1 MRKPVSCGP
10 PPTETTLHEAALAH
24 LSRYAASRA
33 GLTRVLDRRCER
45 WARTAGSEEAAAAL
59 PALRLAVREVVAR
72 LVAAGAVDD
81 AAFAAS
87 RARSLG
93 RTGRSR
99 RAIAAHLA
107 ARGVEGA
114 AARAA
119 LPEDAEGELAAA
131 LALARRRRLGPFRN
145 PEATADERRELAVL
159 ARAGFSRDTARRA
172 LDADPDTA
180 EALVARLRRG

>member
-1 MRKPVSCGP
+1 MRQRDA
-10 PPTETTLHEAALAH
+10 PTEASLHEAALAH

-33 GLTRVLDRRCER
+33 ALIRALDRRCQR
-45 WARTAGSEEAAAAL
+45 WAREAGTDDAAAAL
-59 PALRLAVREVVAR
+59 PVLRQAVRDVVAR
-72 LVAAGAVDD
+72 LAAAGAVDD

-107 ARGVEGA
+107 ARGVAGDD
-114 AARAA
+114 ARAA
-119 LPEDAEGELAAA
+119 LPDDPEAELASA
-131 LALARRRRLGPFRN
+131 LALARRRRLGPFRD
-145 PEATADERRELAVL
+145 PDTAVDLRRELGVL
-159 ARAGFSRDTARRA
+159 ARAGFAQDIAARA
-172 LDADPDTA
+172 LHTDTGTA